1 MRAIS
6 SFVTTLRSPPSS
18 TRMPIPGPVR
28 GKRRFDSNVV
38 AQGFWFQVR
47 GKLNGGAG
55 YGIGDDEERWVWSGL
70 DNTKQENDDMQ
81 KSPKHGCNDSKQS
94 RNMELS
100 RSIRYPNN

>member
-6 SFVTTLRSPPSS
+6 SFVTTLRRPPPSI
-18 TRMPIPGPVR
+18 RMPIPSPVR

-38 AQGFWFQVR
+38 AQGFWFQMR
-47 GKLNGGAG
+47 GKLNEGRGTESG
-55 YGIGDDEERWVWSGL
+55 MMKKDGSGL
-70 DNTKQENDDMQ
+70 DNTKQKNDDMQ